1 MAKRNQDSIKG
12 VASGRQTSQSPQVTP
27 AVPAQPRGTAHRGSH
42 PRCPASSTGQVISTT
57 SVSPGWWLH
66 CHIWLFGTWRG
77 YVPVPAPHPHPLPP
91 RLRQKAR
98 PCWLHAAVSSD
109 TLMTWATGPPAWTS
123 QSGCLLMQRST
134 KRLWTREKVV
144 QARKGWSREGSP
156 GDRAHTKV
164 WVHRSQRATWG
175 RYTKGQATARG
186 VRDSRGTRLPC
197 LPGTRAGGGQGHS
210 SAGKQ
215 ARAAVETSARGREKE
230 ISVLEKG
237 LQVDVLAQT

>member
-1 MAKRNQDSIKG
+1 MFAFKH
-12 VASGRQTSQSPQVTP
+12 TWSPN
-27 AVPAQPRGTAHRGSH
+27 
-42 PRCPASSTGQVISTT
+42 
-57 SVSPGWWLH
+57 
-66 CHIWLFGTWRG
+66 
-77 YVPVPAPHPHPLPP
+77 PLPP

-109 TLMTWATGPPAWTS
+109 TLMTWAAGPPAWTS

-144 QARKGWSREGSP
+144 QAWKGWSRG
-156 GDRAHTKV
+156 GGKGGRARTKG
-164 WVHRSQRATWG
+164 WGRRSQGGARG

-186 VRDSRGTRLPC
+186 VRDSRGTRPPC
-197 LPGTRAGGGQGHS
+197 LPGTRVGGGGGHS

-230 ISVLEKG
+230 TSILEKG